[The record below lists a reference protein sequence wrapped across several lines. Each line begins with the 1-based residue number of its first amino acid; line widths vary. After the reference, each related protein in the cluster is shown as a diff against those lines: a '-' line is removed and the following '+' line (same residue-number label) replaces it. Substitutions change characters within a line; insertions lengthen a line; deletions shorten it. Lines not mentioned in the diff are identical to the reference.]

1 MKAQTKKEIMMYQVI
16 HNFYDDCV
24 TTCDFRSRVTQKT
37 SRREHKKV
45 ITNGNEM

>member
-1 MKAQTKKEIMMYQVI
+1 MSEQTEKEIMMNQVI
-16 HNFYDDCV
+16 RNFYDDCV
-24 TTCDFRSRVTQKT
+24 TTCDLRSRVTQKT